1 LRKDQLDLFIRS
13 ARDKEH
19 ISTHDRPFDSITL
32 SLNEADTREIDWQF
46 RNRLILGTNYVSK
59 LQEALRTFRGTLI
72 DGNLQPNVRLGNGL
86 DVLGLPFPVKRDRK
100 ERGGGAF
107 ALEVQPDA
115 ERTELQTVPNDPVR
129 DAGVRVKEDIELDAQ
144 ALKARPSPHTESK
157 AYPEFS
163 SQEHR
168 LREVVL
174 NLREAGLNSREEALQ
189 KREKTL
195 KFKEKRLKKNVETL
209 LWKRGTVEKMAW
221 HRFGIPTRRQRLTQ
235 RHPESL
241 GSSRADRSYT
251 ATVEPQNA
259 SFSEPWLSS
268 TGDPIPSN
276 QSTETVRHSRSPP
289 STSAREPDTP
299 PEMQPKPSTMN
310 DLPPR
315 PHVENTGDLFPS
327 DEFNLNEPTPPPAL
341 ATLRARHAMLGRRRR
356 GR

>member
-1 LRKDQLDLFIRS
+1 LRKDQLDLFVRS
-13 ARDKEH
+13 AHDKEH

-32 SLNEADTREIDWQF
+32 SLNKAGTREIDWQF
-46 RNRLILGTNYVSK
+46 RNRLILGTDYVSK

-86 DVLGLPFPVKRDRK
+86 DVLGLPFPVKYDRK
-100 ERGGGAF
+100 ERDGGAF

-129 DAGVRVKEDIELDAQ
+129 NAGVRVKEDIELDAQ
-144 ALKARPSPHTESK
+144 APKARPSPHTESK
-157 AYPEFS
+157 GYPEFS

-174 NLREAGLNSREEALQ
+174 NLREAGLNFREEELQ

-195 KFKEKRLKKNVETL
+195 KFKEKRLRKKVTL
-209 LWKRGTVEKMAW
+209 FWERRTFEKVA
-221 HRFGIPTRRQRLTQ
+221 RQQFGISTRRQRLTQ

-251 ATVEPQNA
+251 ATIERQNA

-289 STSAREPDTP
+289 SASARGPDTP

-310 DLPPR
+310 DSPPR

-341 ATLRARHAMLGRRRR
+341 AALRARTAMLGRRRR